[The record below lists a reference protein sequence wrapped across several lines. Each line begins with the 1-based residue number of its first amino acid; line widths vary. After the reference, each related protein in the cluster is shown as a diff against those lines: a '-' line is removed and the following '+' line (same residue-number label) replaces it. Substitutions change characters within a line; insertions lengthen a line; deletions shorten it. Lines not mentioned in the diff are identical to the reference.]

1 MVSKPKAHDHLESLF
16 QDAFPPILLDPIQ
29 LFGATRGATYFAG
42 NEEAEAFEALI
53 TGKTWQTVDV
63 DYLDRDHDI
72 LFFLTPEGF
81 VQLLPAFAL
90 AAATRFEKFDRLAE
104 LLSTLLTRDTTN
116 PGTFDERI
124 SAMTAQQRIA
134 VTNLLERLEVLFS
147 KSWQPNPSRVA
158 LDSFW
163 RNSQSK

>member
-16 QDAFPPILLDPIQ
+16 QDAFPPTSLDSIQ
-29 LFGATRGATYFAG
+29 LFGANRGATYFAG
-42 NEEAEAFEALI
+42 NNEAEAFEALI
-53 TGKTWQTVDV
+53 NGKTWKTVDV
-63 DYLDRDHDI
+63 DSLDRDHDL

-104 LLSTLLTRDTTN
+104 LISTLLTRNASD
-116 PGTFDERI
+116 PGKFDERV
-124 SAMTAQQRIA
+124 SAMTAQQRVA
-134 VTNLLERLEVLFS
+134 VTNLLEHLEVLFS
-147 KSWQPNPSRVA
+147 KSWQLNPAQVA